1 MAAVLGRA
9 WLCRAL
15 GNTGR
20 SLRTGGQ
27 GAFAFLQND
36 GIHRVTRSL
45 ASYYGHNSALGKI
58 LGVTKQETED
68 VSGQYPPAVAVTK
81 AEQDNLLLH
90 QPDQPE
96 NSRVLRVAIIGAP
109 NAGKSTLS
117 NQLLGRKVFPVS
129 SKVHTTRCRAQGVI
143 TDGATQIILLDTPGL
158 VPAVKAKRHNLEKS
172 LLDDPW
178 HSVKEADLV
187 LVLVDISDH
196 WTRNKLHTELLKCLS
211 KYPHLPAVL
220 VLNKVDLLKNKG
232 LLLELTARLT
242 EGVVNNK
249 KLKTKSRFNS
259 LLQQN
264 TLSKNVSEKGRTGS
278 KKCWGGELPIE
289 TGACDRTFVMHK
301 KTPSAHSQ
309 GDSELPHAEV
319 PTDHVSGSRQQP
331 EDTETEWHQGSA
343 GQYGDSGD
351 LKHQQGWPHFKEVF
365 MLSAVNGEEVETL
378 QRYLMSKAQPGSWDY
393 HSAVVTDQS
402 PQEIC
407 CNLIRERLLEYL
419 PQEVPYNIVQSTE
432 LWEEG
437 PSGELR
443 ILQNIM
449 VARKNHARLLI
460 GQGGQLISKIAQD
473 VGQDLM
479 NVFLCDVQLKLC
491 VKVKK

>member
-1 MAAVLGRA
+1 MAAALGRA
-9 WLCRAL
+9 WLCRVL
-15 GNTGR
+15 RNTGLGPR
-20 SLRTGGQ
+20 
-27 GAFAFLQND
+27 
-36 GIHRVTRSL
+36 
-45 ASYYGHNSALGKI
+45 ASRQA
-58 LGVTKQETED
+58 
-68 VSGQYPPAVAVTK
+68 
-81 AEQDNLLLH
+81 AEQDYLLLH

-96 NSRVLRVAIIGAP
+96 NSQVLRVAIIGAP

-117 NQLLGRKVFPVS
+117 NRLLGRKVFPVS

-143 TDGATQIILLDTPGL
+143 TDGATQIVLLDTPGL
-158 VPAVKAKRHNLEKS
+158 ISAVKAKRHNLEKS

-178 HSVKEADLV
+178 QSVKEADLV

-242 EGVVNNK
+242 EGVVNNR
-249 KLKTKSRFNS
+249 KLKIKSRFNS
-259 LLQQN
+259 LPQQS
-264 TLSKNVSEKGRTGS
+264 TLSRNVSGKDRTGRQER
-278 KKCWGGELPIE
+278 GDGEAPIA
-289 TGACDRTFVMHK
+289 TGAWDGEYVMNK
-301 KTPSAHSQ
+301 NALSEDSP
-309 GDSELPHAEV
+309 GDSEFPHAEV
-319 PTDHVSGSRQQP
+319 STDCVSGSDGSVQQP
-331 EDTETEWHQGSA
+331 ADTGSA
-343 GQYGDSGD
+343 RPQGLAGQHGDS
-351 LKHQQGWPHFKEVF
+351 KHREGWPHFKEVF

-378 QRYLMSKAQPGSWDY
+378 QRYLMTKAQPGSWDY

-407 CNLIRERLLEYL
+407 CNLIRERLLEHL
-419 PQEVPYNIVQSTE
+419 PQEVPYNIIQSTE

-443 ILQNIM
+443 ILQNIT

-460 GQGGQLISKIAQD
+460 GQGGQLIGKIARD

-479 NVFLCDVQLKLC
+479 NIFLCDVQLKLC